1 MSARSKD
8 CVPRV
13 GMPLEM
19 PKLFVAR
26 HGDTAWTESHQ
37 RTGRTDIPLN
47 EAGEERARCLSE
59 RLRQFSF
66 TRVFTSPLQRASK
79 TCELAGFGAA
89 AILDEDL
96 FEWDYGRFGEGNG
109 DAGEGNRDAI
119 SFSMNPT
126 LDGIR
131 EISLSPRSL
140 IGSLSVG
147 GLQDARSAP
156 DRDLLPF
163 RAPTSLRR
171 MVVLFRCSPAL
182 GLLPSWSKE
191 R

>member
-1 MSARSKD
+1 
-8 CVPRV
+8 
-13 GMPLEM
+13 MPLEM
-19 PKLFVAR
+19 PKLFFAR

-37 RTGRTDIPLN
+37 RTARTDIPLN